1 MKWAIQYNIF
11 LKTEYSNFRVPKSTW
26 QVGAVYS
33 FFCFCRKLLINQD
46 IHIRKSKR
54 GPPAG
59 SSFHK
64 NKRMENLKMKDIK
77 YIIADNVKLYRKKQN
92 LTQFELAEK
101 AELSVDSIKR
111 IEHGS
116 RTMSLENFMRIADAL
131 AVPLSYLMYENLNE
145 IPITERILNI
155 LNNKSGKQQEYL
167 LHILEEMSFG
177 LDNLS

>member
-1 MKWAIQYNIF
+1 
-11 LKTEYSNFRVPKSTW
+11 
-26 QVGAVYS
+26 
-33 FFCFCRKLLINQD
+33 
-46 IHIRKSKR
+46 
-54 GPPAG
+54 
-59 SSFHK
+59 
-64 NKRMENLKMKDIK
+64 MKDIK

-131 AVPLSYLMYENLNE
+131 AVPLSYLMYEDLNQ

-155 LNNKSGKQQEYL
+155 FNSRNGKQQEYL
-167 LHILEEMSFG
+167 LHMLEELSFG
-177 LDNLS
+177 LDKLL